1 MSLAGNNGEQFR
13 GVFVQAR
20 LMADDT
26 TRVGTFAVSDSS
38 SSDTELSACPINTV
52 SNAAYNTVSRI
63 IVIHPMA
70 DKISITYHH
79 NTAIIII

>member
-1 MSLAGNNGEQFR
+1 MHTVSLAGNNGEQFR

-38 SSDTELSACPINTV
+38 ASDTRLSSCPTNTV
-52 SNAAYNTVSRI
+52 SNAAYNTRI
-63 IVIHPMA
+63 IVIQLMA
-70 DKISITYHH
+70 DKIDITYHH
-79 NTAIIII
+79 NNHDC